1 MIYKTL
7 HIKLKIE
14 RHESKAVNR
23 GRTDYTMTKK
33 GQRMVYKYY
42 TENERASSMNTTK
55 TGSELMCSRR

>member
-33 GQRMVYKYY
+33 R
-42 TENERASSMNTTK
+42 TK
-55 TGSELMCSRR
+55 NGLQILHRKRKSEQHEYH